1 MNGKSRV
8 RGLVF
13 AAALAACA
21 AAPAFG
27 QASAQTPGQLKC
39 ALTMAQA
46 PAVRG
51 VRLGMKA
58 EEVRA
63 LFADGTERPEVWG
76 KLAVAA
82 NPPNFGVAQIYLQ
95 PGFHESPVKEKFA
108 GVESFLLTVFDGRVA
123 EMTVRYS
130 GPQSIPKGPRW
141 ESVGDFVAKF
151 AEAYRLPD
159 EREWERTS
167 ARERTL
173 RCAGYQMTAS
183 IQDGVGQ
190 VSIFNRAYAEK
201 VKERADA
208 EEERLRREFKP

>member
-1 MNGKSRV
+1 MNGTSRV

-13 AAALAACA
+13 GAALAACA

-51 VRLGMKA
+51 VRLGMRE

-63 LFADGTERPEVWG
+63 LFADGTERPEVWNT
-76 KLAVAA
+76 LAVAA
-82 NPPNFGVAQIYLQ
+82 NPPNFGVARIYLQ
-95 PGFHESPVKEKFA
+95 PGFYESPVREKFA
-108 GVESFLLTVFDGRVA
+108 GVESFVLTVFDGRVT
-123 EMTVRYS
+123 EMRVKYR
-130 GPQSIPKGPRW
+130 GPRSIPKGPRW

-159 EREWERTS
+159 EREWERTGG
-167 ARERTL
+167 RERTL
-173 RCAGYQMTAS
+173 RCPGYEIAAS
-183 IQDGVGQ
+183 IQDGTGE
-190 VSIFNRAYAEK
+190 VSIFNRSYVEK